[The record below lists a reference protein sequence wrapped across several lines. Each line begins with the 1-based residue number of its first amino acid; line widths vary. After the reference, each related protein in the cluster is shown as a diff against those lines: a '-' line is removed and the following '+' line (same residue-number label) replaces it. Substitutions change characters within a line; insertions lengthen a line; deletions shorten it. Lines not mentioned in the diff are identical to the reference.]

1 MSDKWTP
8 LGIAALFVVLLAIFA
23 YTNLEIYP
31 RTVYKPPSRQVLAN
45 DFFALETWLAKTGRQ
60 VSMVS
65 GGDVSRI
72 TGASEKTVFVQSS
85 AFDWNGAEAPLKN
98 WMAAGGFLVV
108 SLEPPLDED
117 EELNAFLA
125 GFGVSA
131 GVSGDSGGGDSGS
144 IPGEE
149 DAGGIDETPPL
160 SDPPPDLD
168 ALPDFDGLVQFTI
181 TEETGEPVFT
191 IKEGGAIIRLIQ
203 IPVGAGALTLIGRPW
218 FMENDYLGGEANA
231 RLAWDLTGARAQ
243 EDNPGLLFIRGRG
256 KVKSLF
262 GKLADRGNLLPLG
275 VSTLALI
282 IVGFWM
288 LIPPFGLVFQEQI
301 SPGRPIRE
309 RFLAET
315 RFLKRYGALETY
327 LETYIREIRR
337 KLRGRKPAPELER
350 IEKSLGE
357 RKHLSYRDII
367 RYLRNLETMME
378 RL

>member
-1 MSDKWTP
+1 MSNKWTP

-31 RTVYKPPSRQVLAN
+31 RTEYKSPSSQVQSN
-45 DFFALETWLAKTGRQ
+45 DFFALETWLAKTGRR

-65 GGDVSRI
+65 EGDASRI
-72 TGASEKTVFVQSS
+72 IRASEKTVFVQAS
-85 AFDWNGAEAPLKN
+85 AFNWNGAEEPLKN

-117 EELNAFLA
+117 EELDAFLA

-131 GVSGDSGGGDSGS
+131 VFSGDSGS
-144 IPGEE
+144 IAEGE
-149 DAGGIDETPPL
+149 DAAGIDEALPL
-160 SDPPPDLD
+160 SGPPPDLD

-181 TEETGEPVFT
+181 TEETGDPVFT
-191 IKEGGAIIRLIQ
+191 IKEAGTIIRLIQ

-218 FMENDYLGGEANA
+218 FMENDFLSGEANA

-243 EDNPGLLFIRGRG
+243 EDNPGLLFIRGGR

-262 GKLADRGNLLPLG
+262 GKLADRGNFLPLG
-275 VSTLALI
+275 VSALALI
-282 IVGFWM
+282 VVGFWM

-309 RFLAET
+309 CFLAET

-337 KLRGRKPAPELER
+337 KLRGRKPALELEF
-350 IEKSLGE
+350 IEKSLRE
-357 RKHLSYRDII
+357 RKHLSYRDSI
-367 RYLRNLETMME
+367 RYLRILETMME